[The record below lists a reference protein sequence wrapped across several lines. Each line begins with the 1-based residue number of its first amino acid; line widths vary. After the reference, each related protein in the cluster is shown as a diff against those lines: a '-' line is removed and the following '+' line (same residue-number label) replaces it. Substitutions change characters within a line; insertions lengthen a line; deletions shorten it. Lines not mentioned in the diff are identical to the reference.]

1 MVVSSQSR
9 KKAPG
14 LRRRIVRVSAFL
26 LPLALSLP
34 GVAGCSLGEKL
45 AESQR
50 NLAKSW
56 DESPVNPF
64 APPPAPPGPVETVVL
79 RGDQLVP
86 DKPPTELK
94 GTAEL
99 AGAEEMYRRGDYA
112 NAEKLFRRVAD
123 NTHNAPQVAEEARF
137 YEAECLR
144 RQEKYPQAADVYN
157 QQLNDFHFGVHREQ
171 AMERMFELAN
181 YWLEDTREEIR
192 EEKEQKEGKR
202 WFVWHGPAMHFEK
215 TKPFLDTEG
224 RALEKLEQV
233 ALNDLNGRR
242 ADEALFLIGSVKF
255 YRQDYKEADRYFSQL
270 VDFHPNSRYAP
281 QAMEYAIISKHL
293 STGGPDYDGRKTAE
307 ARKYVDLALRNYVL
321 PPDKNGFLERQ
332 LAGITKQQ
340 AQKDFN
346 VAEFY
351 RRTNHPGAAYFYYEI
366 VRRRYPGTPF
376 YEQATARMQELKPQI
391 EQAAAAPPKTPWL
404 TWPKLEPGSIFQSL
418 PWLAPGNAPA
428 AVVPGSVMPA
438 ALSARQ

>member
-9 KKAPG
+9 KKVPG

-112 NAEKLFRRVAD
+112 NAEKLFRRIAD
-123 NTHNAPQVAEEARF
+123 NTQNAPQVAEEARF

-428 AVVPGSVMPA
+428 SVVPGSVMPA

>member
-1 MVVSSQSR
+1 M
-9 KKAPG
+9 AFPG
-14 LRRRIVRVSAFL
+14 RPDGLPRPSYTALLRQRVMRVSAFL
-26 LPLALSLP
+26 LPLALTLP
-34 GVAGCSLGEKL
+34 GTVGCSLGEKL

-56 DESPVNPF
+56 DESPINPF
-64 APPPAPPGPVETVVL
+64 APPPTPLGPVETVVL
-79 RGDQLVP
+79 RGDQLEP
-86 DKPPTELK
+86 EKPAAEVK
-94 GTAEL
+94 GAAEL
-99 AGAEEMYRRGDYA
+99 AGAEDLYRRGDYA
-112 NAEKLFRRVAD
+112 GAEKLFRRIAN
-123 NTHNAPQVAEEARF
+123 NTQNSPQIAEEARF

-144 RQEKYPQAADVYN
+144 RQENYPKAADVYN

-192 EEKEQKEGKR
+192 QDKEQKEGRR
-202 WFVWHGPAMHFEK
+202 WFVWHGPAVHVEK
-215 TKPFLDTEG
+215 TKPLFDTEG

-233 ALNDLNGRR
+233 ALNDLNGHR

-255 YRQDYKEADRYFSQL
+255 YRQDYKEADRYFSQV

-281 QAMEYAIISKHL
+281 QAMEYAIISKHM

-332 LAGITKQQ
+332 LAGINKQQ
-340 AQKDFN
+340 AEKDFN
-346 VAEFY
+346 TAEFY
-351 RRTNHPGAAYFYYEI
+351 RRTHHDGAAYFYYEI

-376 YEQATARMQELKPQI
+376 YEQATARMQELKPKI
-391 EQAAAAPPKTPWL
+391 EAAAAAPPKKPWL
-404 TWPKLEPGSIFQSL
+404 TLPDIEPGSILRSL
-418 PWLAPGNAPA
+418 PWSTPGNAPG
-428 AVVPGSVMPA
+428 PVMPA
-438 ALSARQ
+438 SVSAR